1 MTESDVRRTVERV
14 ASILD
19 TLGIRFHL
27 TGGVAAS
34 FYGEPRTTRDA
45 DFVVQL
51 EPEDT
56 GSLVQALSG
65 AFLLNE
71 ASVREAIGRGA
82 MFQAL
87 DQETMVKA
95 DFHAGELIPGELE
108 RSVRTELFEG
118 MVVPLVSKEDA
129 ILSKLVWIREG
140 SDRSRTDVL
149 GMLLDS
155 MPFDLDFVRARAEEL
170 GCGVILGELQREARD
185 LQDPGRGN

>member
-51 EPEDT
+51 GPEDR
-56 GSLVQALSG
+56 GALVQALSS
-65 AFLLNE
+65 AFLVNE
-71 ASVREAIGRGA
+71 ASVREAIDRGA

-95 DFHAGELIPGELE
+95 DFHAGELIRGELE
-108 RSVRTELFEG
+108 RSVRRELFEG
-118 MVVPLVSKEDA
+118 VVVPLVSKEDA

-170 GCGVILGELQREARD
+170 GCGVILGELQQDARNV
-185 LQDPGRGN
+185 QDPGRES